1 MVCKNCG
8 TEIADKA
15 LICYRCG
22 ASVYEA
28 VHQPAPLKKKRS
40 WVVYLVFVIL
50 VLLAAVLLWLR

>member
-1 MVCKNCG
+1 MICKTCG

-22 ASVYEA
+22 TSVYEA
-28 VHQPAPLKKKRS
+28 VHKPAPLKKNRS

-50 VLLAAVLLWLR
+50 VLLAALLVWLR